1 MMQMIESMT
10 KLVTEVKQEVG
21 ALVDAQG
28 LYRAMLVVDVSQ
40 KLDQLT
46 QMIQEGTDNG
56 NHPD

>member
-1 MMQMIESMT
+1 MKELIENI
-10 KLVTEVKQEVG
+10 KQEVG

-46 QMIQEGTDNG
+46 QMIQEGTDDG